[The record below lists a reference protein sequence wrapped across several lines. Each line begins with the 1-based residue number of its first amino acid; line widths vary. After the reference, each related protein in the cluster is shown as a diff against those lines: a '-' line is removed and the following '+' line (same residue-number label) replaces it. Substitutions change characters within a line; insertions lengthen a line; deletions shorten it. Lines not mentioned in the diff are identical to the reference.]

1 MGVELSVLIVHYFAE
16 ELLPPLFDSMRDF
29 LSNRTSEILIWDNGS
44 RNGKPPDLTTPGS
57 LAWLPSSANVGFANG
72 HNALAQRAKGRRFL
86 IINPDAEFAPG
97 GLEKLWETVE
107 KNPRVGV
114 VAPRIQFPDG
124 RLQVSV
130 FPPYTFGF
138 DWRKSFWLE
147 HATILSGFQRET
159 VRKLTE
165 AKEPFSVGWASG
177 ACMLVSR
184 EVWEKVGGFD
194 PNFFFGGEDADFCQ
208 RVKMSGFKILCE
220 PRALLVHQAGQSLER
235 EPKSKVLYYYQKR
248 LYYAH
253 KHFSRIQYD
262 VLWLTSVLELA
273 GKWGI
278 GLLLSL
284 TYERWRKKRA
294 GYAGALA
301 LIFSGRWKKSEGLV
315 EKQALENRKTAE
327 AAV

>member
-1 MGVELSVLIVHYFAE
+1 MSVDLSVLIVHYYTE
-16 ELLPPLFDSMRDF
+16 DLLPGLIGSLRNL
-29 LSNRTSEILIWDNGS
+29 LSDRFSEVLIWDNGS
-44 RNGKPPDLTTPGS
+44 RNGKPNGVTAPCPLI
-57 LAWLPSSANVGFANG
+57 WLQSSANVGFAKG
-72 HNALAQRAKGRRFL
+72 HNGLAQRAKGRRFL
-86 IINPDAEFAPG
+86 IINPDAQFVSG
-97 GLEKLWETVE
+97 GLERLWRTAEE
-107 KNPRVGV
+107 NPQAGIT
-114 VAPRIQFPDG
+114 APRIQFPDG

-147 HATILSGFQRET
+147 HATILSEFQRET

-177 ACMLVSR
+177 ACMLVFR

-194 PNFFFGGEDADFCQ
+194 PQFFFGGEDADFCR
-208 RVKMSGFKILCE
+208 RVREAGWEVLCE
-220 PRALLVHQAGQSLER
+220 PRALLAHQAGQSLER
-235 EPKSKVLYYYQKR
+235 EPERKVLYYYQKR

-253 KHFSRIQYD
+253 KNFSRIQFD
-262 VLWLTSVLELA
+262 ILWITSVLELA

-278 GLLLSL
+278 GLLLSF
-284 TYERWRKKRA
+284 TSERWKKKRD

-327 AAV
+327 AAI